1 MNADIFVI
9 IGFNL
14 KGDATMSNKS
24 KKPFFSVRVEGPKVG
39 AGRMRLADFLQLAG
53 EISAAVERV
62 GMVLSNTGLST
73 RRGARP
79 KDLKKALSLDLVG
92 FTEGS
97 PAVVAS
103 FERTDPQMLIEDVDL
118 GNQIYASWLEGLK
131 EVSGEKEELPT
142 GYDVGVLLKMRDV
155 GNLFSRGITQIEF
168 SLNHRH
174 KPVTFKYTEKAVGQ
188 IRNRIAKPES
198 TKYSIEGR
206 LVMVDFKETA
216 PKFRI
221 HPAVSEP
228 VMCRFADAF
237 REEVYENILKYVRV
251 KGNAERDSQGRVTA
265 IDIADIES
273 LVSENEQ
280 LSEIGAR
287 PAPSG
292 LEFWQHHTVDEL
304 AAAQGVKAVSN
315 VDDLLGGWPGKVND
329 GFEEWIS
336 EMREVELIGGDK

>member
-1 MNADIFVI
+1 MF
-9 IGFNL
+9 
-14 KGDATMSNKS
+14 S
-24 KKPFFSVRVEGPKVG
+24 KKKQPFFSVRVEGPQVG
-39 AGRMRLADFLQLAG
+39 EGRMRLADFLVLVS
-53 EISAAVERV
+53 EITNAVERV
-62 GMVLSNTGLST
+62 GIVLSNTGLST

-92 FTEGS
+92 FTQGS

-118 GNQIYASWLEGLK
+118 GNQIYASWLEGLR

-228 VMCRFADAF
+228 VMCKFADAF

-251 KGNAERDSQGRVTA
+251 KGTAEKDTQGRIIA
-265 IDIADIES
+265 INIADIEP
-273 LVSENEQ
+273 LVSECDEH
-280 LSEIGAR
+280 LEAFAKSV
-287 PAPSG
+287 PSG
-292 LEFWQHHTVDEL
+292 MEFWQHRTVDEL
-304 AAAQGVKAVSN
+304 AAAQGVKAISN
-315 VDDLLGGWPGKVND
+315 VDDLLGGWPGEVND

-336 EMREVELIGGDK
+336 EMREAELIGGDK

>member
-1 MNADIFVI
+1 VNADIFGI
-9 IGFNL
+9 IGFNQ

-92 FTEGS
+92 FTKGS

-118 GNQIYASWLEGLK
+118 GNQIYTRWLEGLE
-131 EVSGEKEELPT
+131 EVSGEKEELPM

-174 KPVTFKYTEKAVGQ
+174 RPVTFKYTEKAVGQ
-188 IRNRIAKPES
+188 VRHRIAKPES
-198 TKYSIEGR
+198 MTYLIDGR
-206 LVMVDFKETA
+206 LVMVDFKETG
-216 PKFRI
+216 PKFRV
-221 HPAVSEP
+221 HPAFGEP
-228 VMCRFADAF
+228 VMCRFGDSF

-251 KGNAERDSQGRVTA
+251 KGNAERDAQGKVTA
-265 IDIADIES
+265 IDIADIEP
-273 LVSENEQ
+273 LALKNEEPLD
-280 LSEIGAR
+280 LSIKG
-287 PAPSG
+287 G
-292 LEFWQHHTVDEL
+292 LAGTDFWQHHTVDEL

-315 VDDLLGGWPGKVND
+315 VDDLLGGWPGEVND

-336 EMREVELIGGDK
+336 EMREAELIAGDK